1 MSAMWS
7 HTVHA
12 SQLHAVPTLHPEA
25 PPIHPEYLNQLV
37 QEMGAGTQR
46 SDGLP
51 SNDSSRYHYV
61 KVSTSS
67 SNS

>member
-7 HTVHA
+7 HTVLA
-12 SQLHAVPTLHPEA
+12 SQLHAVPTPHLEA

-51 SNDSSRYHYV
+51 CNDSG
-61 KVSTSS
+61 
-67 SNS
+67 